1 MSAEELIRGFI
12 ASLAALMIAWVI
24 WDRSDNELTPL
35 TPEEP
40 SRQRYAPYISN
51 ALLPVL
57 ARKSEISRR

>member
-35 TPEEP
+35 
-40 SRQRYAPYISN
+40 S
-51 ALLPVL
+51 
-57 ARKSEISRR
+57 